1 MRIARS
7 FVIWG
12 VAVGLMVSGWGQ
24 ALGAGEST
32 NVSPVLNRIMAKK
45 ELTVGTA
52 ASMPPLNMTAKDGEI
67 IGMEVDLARFFA
79 NAMEVKLTLSRM
91 HFNQLLPALEKR
103 QVDMVLSGVTMTP
116 QRNLKVAFVGPYFAS
131 GKSVLTKKKNV
142 ESVDEL
148 AKMNHPDK
156 VLVALKGSTS
166 QMFVEN
172 LIPKAKLVLADNYDQ
187 AVASVQSDKAV
198 AMVADYP
205 ICMVSVY
212 RYPDAGFITLGKPIS
227 YEPIGVALP
236 ANDPLLVNWVQNSLN
251 FLEKSG
257 EMEGLMLRWFKD
269 TSWINRLP

>member
-1 MRIARS
+1 MRKARS
-7 FVIWG
+7 FVTWG
-12 VAVGLMVSGWGQ
+12 VAVGLMMSMWGQ

-32 NVSPVLNRIMAKK
+32 KVSPVLDRIMAKK

-52 ASMPPLNMTAKDGEI
+52 ASMPPLNMTTKDGEV
-67 IGMEVDLARFFA
+67 IGLEIDLARSFA

-91 HFNQLLPALEKR
+91 HFNELLPALEKG

-131 GKSVLTKKKNV
+131 GKSIVTKKKNV

-148 AKMNHPDK
+148 TKMNNPDK

-166 QMFVEN
+166 QMFVEK
-172 LIPKAKLVLADNYDQ
+172 LIPRAKLLLADDYDQ
-187 AVASVQSDKAV
+187 AVASVRDDKAV

-212 RYPDAGFITLGKPIS
+212 RYPDAGFITLNKPIS

-251 FLEKSG
+251 FLDKTG
-257 EMEGLMLRWFKD
+257 EIEGLMVRWLKD
-269 TSWINRLP
+269 TSWLNRLP

>member
-7 FVIWG
+7 FVTWG
-12 VAVGLMVSGWGQ
+12 MVVGLVMSVWGQ
-24 ALGAGEST
+24 AVGAGESPK
-32 NVSPVLNRIMAKK
+32 VSPVLDRIMAKK

-52 ASMPPLNMTAKDGEI
+52 ASMPPLNMTTKGGEI
-67 IGMEVDLARFFA
+67 IGMEMDLARSFA
-79 NAMEVKLTLSRM
+79 NAMDVKLTLSRM
-91 HFNQLLPALEKR
+91 HFNELLPALEKGKI
-103 QVDMVLSGVTMTP
+103 DMILSGMTMTP

-131 GKSVLTKKKNV
+131 GKSILTKKKNV

-148 AKMNHPDK
+148 SKMNQPDK

-166 QMFVEN
+166 QMFVEK

-187 AVASVQSDKAV
+187 AVASVRSDMAV

-205 ICMVSVY
+205 ICVVSVH

-236 ANDPLLVNWVQNSLN
+236 ANDPLLLNWVQNSLN

-257 EMEGLMLRWFKD
+257 EIEGLMSRWFKD
-269 TSWINRLP
+269 TSWLGQLP